1 MTEPTPLDSAARPAA
16 TGTFVPTRAKPPRA
30 TLDVMTSQVRDL
42 ARSECLDLLRHHS
55 IGRLAVTSQALP
67 VIVPVNYVADDGGV
81 VFRTEPGGMLDRAC
95 QDSVVAFEIDQLAP
109 DGSGGWSVLVVGL
122 AHPLDYRESLR
133 PYARG
138 LFSAMG
144 PGRDRFIR
152 VTATQVSG
160 REVSAD
166 VASRSAEDL
175 PRAADA

>member
-1 MTEPTPLDSAARPAA
+1 
-16 TGTFVPTRAKPPRA
+16 
-30 TLDVMTSQVRDL
+30 MTSHTTSRVRDL
-42 ARSECLDLLRHHS
+42 ARSECLDLLRTHT
-55 IGRLAVTSQALP
+55 IGRLAVTHQALP

-95 QDSVVAFEIDQLAP
+95 HDSVVAFEIDELAA

-144 PGRDRFIR
+144 PGRDRFVRI
-152 VTATQVSG
+152 TATQVSG
-160 REVSAD
+160 RAVSAAA
-166 VASRSAEDL
+166 VTPAAEVL